1 MVDQEGVQV
10 PLVGVPTDVE
20 NPCVGKAA
28 GDG

>member
-10 PLVGVPTDVE
+10 PLAEVPTDVK

-28 GDG
+28 GED